1 MDGGEPVKILLVDD
15 RPANLL
21 ALESAL
27 SGAGYELVKAGSG
40 ADALRFL
47 LRGECALI
55 LLDVNMP
62 EMDGYETARLLRQ
75 SPRTRNIP
83 IVFITAY
90 GADERRVLSGYEAGA
105 VDYLFKPVSP
115 ELLRSKV
122 AAFVAL
128 HRAQRQL
135 LVQAEQLRA
144 HERREHALALAQL
157 EVQSLRRQEAAQRRY
172 RTLVEGIT
180 HALVWVVDPDTL
192 VCRFVSPSAEAIL
205 GHPVDRWTA
214 DAGLLAA
221 ALHPED
227 RGRVLEALR
236 GIAAGSPG
244 ATLQHRFVR
253 ADGSEAWFE
262 TAARLLPGDDG
273 TGLELRGFS
282 VEITEVV
289 ESRSALE
296 LLARASAEL
305 AGSLDCQ
312 DTVARAAA
320 VAVPAL
326 AEGCAVEVLP
336 DPLGPPV
343 RAAMHVRPEAR
354 EALERVAQHPALA
367 HAAERE
373 AEVVRDPAGLIDRG
387 DEALAHDLDA
397 LAAAEIV
404 QLPLAAHGERL
415 GTMRLFT
422 SRPVR
427 PRDLALAAELARRSS
442 QAVENA
448 LLYRRAQEAVE
459 LRERFLSIASHELRT
474 PLAALL
480 LQARVLHQLL
490 DTGRIPVPPGSREE
504 LQRRV
509 RGAVKQVERL
519 GGLVNSLFD
528 LARIRT
534 GRLALERAPCDVAE
548 IARDVAA
555 RFEDVLALQ
564 GRPFTVEVPESA
576 PGLWDRGRI
585 DQVITNLLSNAV
597 KHGASGPVAM
607 RVARKGGAVEIAVR
621 DAGRGISE
629 ADRARIFELF
639 EQGERGAGTG
649 GLGLGL
655 YITRSIA
662 EAHGGRV
669 SVEAPQGG
677 GSVFRLELPTGV
689 AASVAEPG
697 QAAPPAAEED
707 GRALAGG

>member
-1 MDGGEPVKILLVDD
+1 MDGVEAVKILLVDD

-27 SGAGYELVKAGSG
+27 AGAGYELVKAGSG
-40 ADALRFL
+40 AEALRFL
-47 LRGECALI
+47 LRDECALI

-62 EMDGYETARLLRQ
+62 ELDGYETARLVRQ
-75 SPRTRNIP
+75 NPRTRNIP
-83 IVFITAY
+83 VVFITAY

-105 VDYLFKPVSP
+105 VDYLFKPVTP

-128 HRAQRQL
+128 HRAQRQIL
-135 LVQAEQLRA
+135 AQAEQLRA

-157 EVQSLRRQEAAQRRY
+157 ELQSLRRQEAAQKRY

-180 HALVWVVDPDTL
+180 HALVWVIDPDTL

-205 GHPVDRWTA
+205 GHPTERWTA
-214 DAGLLAA
+214 DAGLFAA
-221 ALHPED
+221 ALHPAD
-227 RGRVLEALR
+227 RDRVLASLR
-236 GIAAGSPG
+236 AITAGSPG

-262 TAARLLPGDDG
+262 TAARLLPGEDG
-273 TGLELRGFS
+273 AGLELRGFS
-282 VEITEVV
+282 VEVTEVV
-289 ESRSALE
+289 EGRAALE
-296 LLARASAEL
+296 LLSRATAEL
-305 AGSLDCQ
+305 STSLDCQ

-326 AEGCAVEVLP
+326 GEGCAVEVGA
-336 DPLGPPV
+336 DPRSPPV
-343 RAAMHVRPEAR
+343 RAVVHVRPEAR
-354 EALERVAQHPALA
+354 EALERVARHPALGRGP
-367 HAAERE
+367 ERGV
-373 AEVVRDPAGLIDRG
+373 EVIQDPAGLLDADG
-387 DEALAHDLDA
+387 EDLARDLDA

-404 QLPLAAHGERL
+404 QVALTAHDQRI
-415 GTMRLFT
+415 GTMHLFT
-422 SRPVR
+422 ARPAR
-427 PRDLALAAELARRSS
+427 ARDLELAAELGRRVA

-480 LQARVLHQLL
+480 LQARVLNQLL

-528 LARIRT
+528 LARIRS
-534 GRLALERAPCDVAE
+534 GRLALERAPCDLVE
-548 IARDVAA
+548 IARDVAG

-564 GRPFTVEVPESA
+564 GRAFTVEAPESLR
-576 PGLWDRGRI
+576 GVWDRGRV

-597 KHGASGPVAM
+597 KHGASGPVAL
-607 RVARKGGAVEIAVR
+607 RVARRGASAEVAVE

-639 EQGERGAGTG
+639 EQGERSAGTG

-669 SVEAPQGG
+669 SVAAPERGG
-677 GSVFRLELPTGV
+677 AVFRLELPAGV
-689 AASVAEPG
+689 EEG
-697 QAAPPAAEED
+697 EREAAPPEPRGIDE